1 MEWLGVVVL
10 FGMGVSLGLLA
21 LDSLVGRP
29 WLRRRRRPGPVWTVP
44 CRDAAG
50 RRHAVIVAVEDERIV
65 LRAPAGQTATFDSLE
80 VGPLRSALRDAAC
93 TGRSQR

>member
-10 FGMGVSLGLLA
+10 FGMGISLGLLA
-21 LDSLVGRP
+21 LDSFVGRP

-80 VGPLRSALRDAAC
+80 VGPLRSALRDAV
-93 TGRSQR
+93 RSRSER